1 MKNLRLIEHS
11 FWVSKNTGVCEILVF
26 RGADKPKI
34 WIILPNN
41 RCYFGALESIIKNQK
56 GLDGAV

>member
-1 MKNLRLIEHS
+1 M
-11 FWVSKNTGVCEILVF
+11 SKNTGVCEILVF
-26 RGADKPKI
+26 RGEDKPKI

>member
-1 MKNLRLIEHS
+1 M
-11 FWVSKNTGVCEILVF
+11 SKNTGVCEILIF
-26 RGADKPKI
+26 RGEDKLKI

-41 RCYFGALESIIKNQK
+41 RGYLGALESIIKNQK

>member
-1 MKNLRLIEHS
+1 M
-11 FWVSKNTGVCEILVF
+11 SKNTGFCEILVF
-26 RGADKPKI
+26 TGENKLKI

-41 RCYFGALESIIKNQK
+41 RGYLGALESIIKNQK

>member
-1 MKNLRLIEHS
+1 M
-11 FWVSKNTGVCEILVF
+11 SKNTGVCEILVF
-26 RGADKPKI
+26 RGDDKTKI
-34 WIILPNN
+34 WIILLIN

>member
-1 MKNLRLIEHS
+1 M
-11 FWVSKNTGVCEILVF
+11 SKNTGVCEILVF
-26 RGADKPKI
+26 RGEDKLKI

-41 RCYFGALESIIKNQK
+41 RCYFGAFESIIKNQK